1 MRFPNQTV
9 CSTEAKKPNTVAVT
23 SIEVKSSIILK
34 AKFLPGTR
42 RREAKAATAPAER
55 AASFISPSQ
64 PRRPGNATAHR
75 KVGSAPLRPSPENMG
90 VLELFITACVPV
102 LNLLLVAGIGS
113 FLATDF
119 AGILSK
125 EARKHLNKIVFYV
138 FNPSLVAIYLAKTIT
153 MESLAN
159 LWFMPVN
166 VLLAFTFGLLFGW
179 IVIHVTR
186 PPTKLRG
193 LILGCCSAGNL
204 GNMFLVIIPAIC
216 KEKGSPFGA
225 ADVCQTNGLA
235 YSSLSKAIGG
245 VFVWLIVYNIVRVT
259 SNVTEGDGD
268 AQTNQTK
275 VLTSGVATG
284 IASEGSCSIS
294 NHGISESTLPLI
306 PTNIPHTKY
315 KVPFSERAMKCL
327 SSVSATVDLK
337 KIFAP
342 STIALIVGFII
353 GGTPLIRNAIIGDSA
368 PLRVLQES
376 AELIG
381 PFLVKEKPFFL
392 SVRGIRGGAN
402 VPPSVIAGVIVVR
415 YILLPLLGTALVN
428 GAIRLGLI
436 QPDPLYRFI
445 LHLQYAVPP
454 AMNIGT
460 IMQLFGVGESE
471 CSVIFLWV
479 YAFASVAV
487 TFWSAFFMW
496 MLFVTHL
503 DDDDERQRRPRN
515 QPLPGNRRP
524 PSAAAAA
531 AASFIY
537 LHIAASHDG
546 QHKISQKSEREGA
559 LPFALVRIGRRIV
572 SAAALFRIRSIA

>member
-381 PFLVKEKPFFL
+381 
-392 SVRGIRGGAN
+392 
-402 VPPSVIAGVIVVR
+402 

>member
-1 MRFPNQTV
+1 
-9 CSTEAKKPNTVAVT
+9 
-23 SIEVKSSIILK
+23 
-34 AKFLPGTR
+34 
-42 RREAKAATAPAER
+42 
-55 AASFISPSQ
+55 
-64 PRRPGNATAHR
+64 
-75 KVGSAPLRPSPENMG
+75 MG

-102 LNLLLVAGIGS
+102 LNLLLVAGVGS

-186 PPTKLRG
+186 PPAKLRG

-225 ADVCQTNGLA
+225 PDVCQTNGLA

-275 VLTSGVATG
+275 VLTSGGATR
-284 IASEGSCSIS
+284 IVSEGSCSIS

-306 PTNIPHTKY
+306 PTNIPHTY

-327 SSVSATVDLK
+327 TSVSATVHLK

-381 PFLVKEKPFFL
+381 GGAIPSVTMIMGANLL
-392 SVRGIRGGAN
+392 SGIRGGAS

-460 IMQLFGVGESE
+460 IMQLFGVGQSE

-479 YAFASVAV
+479 YAFASVTV

-496 MLFVTHL
+496 TLL
-503 DDDDERQRRPRN
+503 
-515 QPLPGNRRP
+515 
-524 PSAAAAA
+524 
-531 AASFIY
+531 
-537 LHIAASHDG
+537 
-546 QHKISQKSEREGA
+546 
-559 LPFALVRIGRRIV
+559 
-572 SAAALFRIRSIA
+572 